1 MAANFSAESLPAL
14 VDGASPESGT
24 PLSDFPAHDVDEDN
38 DIFASFVEFF
48 LGEEDRVVRD
58 VVDNVA
64 AAVAAAAAPS
74 PSVSCDVDIP
84 VVFSLA

>member
-24 PLSDFPAHDVDEDN
+24 PLS
-38 DIFASFVEFF
+38 ASFVEFF